1 MGGIG
6 AVYEHFIRLQLTVVF
21 TDSTFRTFSIVPA
34 LVRVAMAEQQT
45 QTPYRYENEPFF
57 PAYDALFRIWKKR
70 ESQRKV
76 AAEFGIGRDTLR
88 GWEDAFLR
96 HGAIGFLR
104 IPGLVEVDPRLE
116 RLVLLVRQARPKTG
130 SAHISTLA

>member
-34 LVRVAMAEQQT
+34 LVRVATAEQQT

-57 PAYDALFRIWKKR
+57 PALTLTKPDPAALKRTDPPDA
-70 ESQRKV
+70 
-76 AAEFGIGRDTLR
+76 
-88 GWEDAFLR
+88 
-96 HGAIGFLR
+96 
-104 IPGLVEVDPRLE
+104 PPC
-116 RLVLLVRQARPKTG
+116 VRMG
-130 SAHISTLA
+130 